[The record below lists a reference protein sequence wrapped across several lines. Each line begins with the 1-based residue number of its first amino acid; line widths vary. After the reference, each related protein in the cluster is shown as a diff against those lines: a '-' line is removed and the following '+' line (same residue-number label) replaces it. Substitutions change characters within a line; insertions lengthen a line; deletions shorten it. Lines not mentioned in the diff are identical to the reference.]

1 MQIGMSALC
10 QERTSRKQHGPAVTD
25 VGSTRCKIST
35 RAWPFGKYLWL
46 RVLCLRNGMGAPN
59 FLGSPKITVR
69 LGHQFAFFHLVA
81 RGSRAGI
88 HLPRP
93 VPQFVNIFHTLYLAG
108 QAATR
113 FAPRQFGSCG
123 KLRTSLCP
131 VCDANGLVAL
141 LAVCL
146 S

>member
-1 MQIGMSALC
+1 MLPGPCRDKSIEVIRSRDEQQSNR
-10 QERTSRKQHGPAVTD
+10 QVQRTSPCPLCANSGHPGSTTDPAVTD

-69 LGHQFAFFHLVA
+69 LDHQFAFFHLVA

-93 VPQFVNIFHTLYLAG
+93 VP
-108 QAATR
+108 
-113 FAPRQFGSCG
+113 
-123 KLRTSLCP
+123 
-131 VCDANGLVAL
+131 
-141 LAVCL
+141 
-146 S
+146 